1 MFLGEYKHTLDAKG
15 RLFIPTKL
23 REGLGEE
30 FVISKGFDNCIFV
43 FPTAE
48 WERFTEKLE
57 QLPIAS
63 HRHIR
68 RAFYAGANE
77 CTLDAQGRIVIN
89 QSYRE
94 FAGIEKDVVIVGNR
108 SRLEIWSQAAWDA
121 EQSNI
126 DMADVTKELT
136 GLGF

>member
-23 REGLGEE
+23 RDGLGEE
-30 FVISKGFDNCIFV
+30 FVISKGFDQCIFV
-43 FPTAE
+43 YPAEE
-48 WERFTEKLE
+48 WEKFTEKLE
-57 QLPIAS
+57 QLPVAS
-63 HRHIR
+63 QRRIR

-77 CTLDAQGRIVIN
+77 CSLDAQGRIVLN

-94 FAGIEKDVVIVGNR
+94 YAGIEKEVVIVGNR
-108 SRLEIWSQAAWDA
+108 SHLEIWSQAAWDA

-126 DMADVTKELT
+126 DMKDITNDLI